1 MIRPTFN
8 RIKSATTDESR
19 LKFSSTGLPIT
30 SLTYLHKQTLC
41 MYFINKLFVNVY
53 NAPLLPQH
61 HTSTYSASLVLIF
74 RASRSAVASFSQLD
88 ADHKVTTWAHLP
100 KSAQA
105 AWEYGNNGRG
115 TYTVPIWSAAKSGLL
130 ARPRLPAG
138 DRAGCWVPRQLSD
151 PLARL
156 PQLTAHSWLAGPA
169 HCCLSLGI

>member
-53 NAPLLPQH
+53 DAPLLPQH
-61 HTSTYSASLVLIF
+61 HTSTYSASPVLIF

-88 ADHKVTTWAHLP
+88 ADHKVTTWVHLP

-105 AWEYGNNGRG
+105 AWEIRQQRTRYL
-115 TYTVPIWSAAKSGLL
+115 YCAYLVCSQVVSAGA
-130 ARPRLPAG
+130 ATA
-138 DRAGCWVPRQLSD
+138 AGCRQG
-151 PLARL
+151 RV
-156 PQLTAHSWLAGPA
+156 
-169 HCCLSLGI
+169 LGA